1 MKMLHGLTDS
11 CSHLRM
17 SFQNTKKKAEFK
29 KKKKQKVKNKKEKQ
43 AKTSKLHSRPAES
56 TSLAGNKIQCAKQG
70 LTDYQLISSIFR
82 AMLDLE
88 INSQ

>member
-1 MKMLHGLTDS
+1 MALQTPAVISECLFSEYRDVN
-11 CSHLRM
+11 
-17 SFQNTKKKAEFK
+17 QNLKK
-29 KKKKQKVKNKKEKQ
+29 KVKNKKEKQ
-43 AKTSKLHSRPAES
+43 AKTSELHSRPAES
-56 TSLAGNKIQCAKQG
+56 ASLAGNKIQCAKQG

>member
-1 MKMLHGLTDS
+1 MALQTPAVISECLFS
-11 CSHLRM
+11 EYI
-17 SFQNTKKKAEFK
+17 KKKSRIK
-29 KKKKQKVKNKKEKQ
+29 KKKVKNKKEKQ
-43 AKTSKLHSRPAES
+43 AKTSELHSRPAES
-56 TSLAGNKIQCAKQG
+56 ASLAGNKIQCAKQG